1 MNGGKMRRLSITKQL
16 LLLLLVFIG
25 VVSLLYWLMPISFF
39 KSLPSHYG
47 NNNTQEALKA
57 FNRAEQYH
65 KEGNAFQAANWYQKA
80 ALSGSIQAQLK
91 LAKMYREGQGVSQ
104 DLTLAAHWLTEAA
117 MQDQVDAQL
126 KLARMYFSG
135 GGVKQDFTVAAQWYS
150 KAAHQGQV
158 EAQFEL
164 GIMYRD
170 GKGVLPDDRK
180 AMHWLKKAAEQKHTE
195 AKLWVEKMQSQVP
208 NLMEA
213 ENFQQAYQ
221 LASQFEIPEMQKL
234 AARAKKKMEVALAE
248 LQFLYAKADYEGVIT
263 QGTPKIG
270 YGEDIQ
276 KLVEQA
282 KTVQTARKKVSQL
295 IDTNQFQAAYE
306 LANQFENND
315 LQASA
320 IYAKSQVD
328 AVLTELQYLY
338 AKGDYD
344 GVIQKGTPKVAFS
357 NEIKKIV
364 EQTHQQYTLVKRE
377 QLKTE
382 LLAARDKKPSQ
393 NITIAV
399 IGDSLAMGVWAAI
412 YRRLRPFQHF
422 TVHNEAVTSGGLTAY
437 DWQRKVKKLLKKHH
451 VHIAVI
457 VLGTNDGQV
466 LLQNGKRRISY
477 KSEPWKAAYVQR
489 VHNLMRLLDTR
500 KVPTYWVGLPVMR
513 RENMRDQVVMLNRFY
528 EESAP
533 LFAAVRFL
541 PTRSLTVNEEG
552 KYSAYLKVDGRKRLV
567 RARDGIHFTVRGYD
581 ILADYTL
588 KNIFDDFPFL
598 NVLES

>member
-1 MNGGKMRRLSITKQL
+1 MRRLSIIKPL
-16 LLLLLVFIG
+16 LLPLLVFVG
-25 VVSLLYWLMPISFF
+25 VVSLGYGLMQISFF
-39 KSLPSHYG
+39 KSQPFHSG
-47 NNNTQEALKA
+47 SNNTEEALKA
-57 FNRAEQYH
+57 FNTAERYH
-65 KEGNAFQAANWYQKA
+65 KKGNVSEAANWFQKS

-104 DLTLAAHWLTEAA
+104 NLTLAAHWFTEAA
-117 MQDQVDAQL
+117 VQDQVEAQL
-126 KLARMYFSG
+126 ELARMYFSG
-135 GGVKQDFTVAAQWYS
+135 EGVKQDFTFAAQWYS
-150 KAAHQGQV
+150 KAAHQGKV

-180 AMHWLKKAAEQKHTE
+180 AMHWLKKAAEQKHSE
-195 AKLWVEKMQSQVP
+195 ARLWVEKMQSQVP
-208 NLMEA
+208 KLMEA

-221 LASQFEIPEMQKL
+221 LANQFDTPEMQKL
-234 AARAKKKMEVALAE
+234 AASAKHKMEVALAE

-263 QGTPKIG
+263 QGTLKMG

-276 KLVEQA
+276 KLVEQT

-295 IDTNQFQAAYE
+295 MDTNQFQAAYE

-328 AVLTELQYLY
+328 VVLTELQYLY
-338 AKGDYD
+338 VKGDYD
-344 GVIQKGTPKVAFS
+344 GVIKKGTPKVAFS

-382 LLAARDKKPSQ
+382 LLAAIKKPSQ
-393 NITIAV
+393 NISIAV

-437 DWQRKVKKLLKKHH
+437 DWQKKVKRLLKKHH

-457 VLGTNDGQV
+457 VLGTNDGKV
-466 LLQNGKRRISY
+466 LLQNGKKRRISY
-477 KSEPWKAAYVQR
+477 KSEPWKEAYVQR
-489 VHNLMRLLDTR
+489 IHNLMRLLDTR

-513 RENMRDQVVMLNRFY
+513 RENMKDQVVMLNHFY

-552 KYSAYLKVDGRKRLV
+552 KYSAYLKVDGRKRLI

>member
-1 MNGGKMRRLSITKQL
+1 MRRLSITKQL
-16 LLLLLVFIG
+16 LLPILVFIG
-25 VVSLLYWLMPISFF
+25 VVSLGYGLMPISFF
-39 KSLPSHYG
+39 KSQPSHSG
-47 NNNTQEALKA
+47 SNNTQEALKA
-57 FNRAEQYH
+57 FNTAERYH
-65 KEGNAFQAANWYQKA
+65 KEGNVSIAANWYQKA

-104 DLTLAAHWLTEAA
+104 NLTLAAHWFTEAA
-117 MQDQVDAQL
+117 VQDQVEAQFE
-126 KLARMYFSG
+126 LARMYFSG
-135 GGVKQDFTVAAQWYS
+135 EGVKQDFTFAAQWYS

-170 GKGVLPDDRK
+170 GKGVSPDYRK
-180 AMHWLKKAAEQKHTE
+180 AMHWLKKAAEQKHTD
-195 AKLWVEKMQSQVP
+195 AKLWVENKQSQVP
-208 NLMEA
+208 KLMEA

-221 LASQFEIPEMQKL
+221 LASQFDSPEMQKL

-263 QGTPKIG
+263 KGTPKIG

-295 IDTNQFQAAYE
+295 MDTNQFQAAYE

-338 AKGDYD
+338 AKGDYS

-382 LLAARDKKPSQ
+382 LLAAIEKKPSQ

-457 VLGTNDGQV
+457 VLGTNDGKV
-466 LLQNGKRRISY
+466 LLQNSKKRRISY

-528 EESAP
+528 EESAS
-533 LFAAVRFL
+533 LFAVVRFL